1 MVSGCQHKLK
11 VKNRRSEPIFLPHHA
26 WFTPSLLDF
35 GDSYKI
41 TFCLSNSQTGL
52 LWNPLFW
59 GEVLIISIDWIFESG
74 IYALIYSCNFKSI
87 FCEWLI
93 FWKNMVR
100 KRESWIHYQ
109 PLNIVTMAL
118 HSALKR
124 VVYYSEWLI
133 HLKAVRLEDTF
144 YATYI
149 SSYIK

>member
-1 MVSGCQHKLK
+1 MVSGCKHKLN
-11 VKNRRSEPIFLPHHA
+11 VKNRRPIVTHIPT
-26 WFTPSLLDF
+26 TPCLVYTSLLDF

-41 TFCLSNSQTGL
+41 TFCLSNSQTDL

-59 GEVLIISIDWIFESG
+59 GEGPIISIDWIFESG
-74 IYALIYSCNFKSI
+74 IYALIYSCNLKSI

-124 VVYYSEWLI
+124 VAYYSECYSYTWKLYVWRI
-133 HLKAVRLEDTF
+133 HF
-144 YATYI
+144 MPHI
-149 SSYIK
+149 SPVI